1 MTTYEMRIS
10 DWSADVCSPDL
21 PYRFRSI
28 VPSGDG
34 VPPGSPTE
42 KLLTALGRHG
52 QRPAHIHVF
61 ISADGH
67 RKLTTQI
74 NLAHDP
80 LVNDDFAHA
89 TRDGL
94 VCEVVERTDA
104 ASIQANDMDGPF
116 GEIKIGRESCRERVG
131 P

>member
-1 MTTYEMRIS
+1 MRRTII
-10 DWSADVCSPDL
+10 ADEQGR
-21 PYRFRSI
+21 YRFRSI
-28 VPSGDG
+28 VPSGYG

-52 QRPAHIHVF
+52 QRPAHIHFF

-74 NLAHDP
+74 NLAHAP

-94 VCEVVERTDA
+94 VCAVVERTDA

-116 GEIKIGRESCRERVG
+116 GEISFYFSLKIGRASCRERVCQ
-131 P
+131 